1 MLPEGFDIAIK
12 YICHAGFLNS
22 IDTGRLD
29 ATSHSVADAVEYG
42 MCGGLIFICAEDH
55 SDISYEESSIP
66 ETESTTVGPPSPPVL
81 SELECVQL
89 TGHN

>member
-12 YICHAGFLNS
+12 NICQNVFLNS

-29 ATSHSVADAVEYG
+29 ATSHSVADAVEHG
-42 MCGGLIFICAEDH
+42 MCGWLIFVCAEDH
-55 SDISYEESSIP
+55 SDVSYEESYS

-81 SELECVQL
+81 NELE
-89 TGHN
+89 